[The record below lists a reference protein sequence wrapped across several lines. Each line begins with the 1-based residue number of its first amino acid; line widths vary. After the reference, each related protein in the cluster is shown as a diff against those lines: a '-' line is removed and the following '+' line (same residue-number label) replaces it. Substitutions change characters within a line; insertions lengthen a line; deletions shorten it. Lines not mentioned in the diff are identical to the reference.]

1 MLLGIC
7 GHLSLYLLRCM
18 PLKIQKSFVDG
29 FKVLD
34 QADEALESC

>member
-1 MLLGIC
+1 
-7 GHLSLYLLRCM
+7 M

-29 FKVLD
+29 FTVLD